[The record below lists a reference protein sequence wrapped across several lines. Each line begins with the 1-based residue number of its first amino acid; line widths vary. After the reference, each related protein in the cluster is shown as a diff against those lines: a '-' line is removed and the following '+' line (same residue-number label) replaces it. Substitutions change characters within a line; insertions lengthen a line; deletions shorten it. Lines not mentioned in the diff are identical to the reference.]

1 MATALMNM
9 GLVHITASVYQML
22 RGAELVFAAI
32 FSIVFLKRKLNYM
45 HLNGLLLRCACAC
58 VATAVCLPY
67 RSHILAVS
75 IMRCSLLSVV
85 RCSLQCA
92 RCCLRGRLVTSER
105 RRSQRRREY
114 ASFTPTLPLVAT

>member
-1 MATALMNM
+1 MFCTFAAAVPAVADLVATALMNM

-58 VATAVCLPY
+58 ADTAT
-67 RSHILAVS
+67 SHL
-75 IMRCSLLSVV
+75 CG
-85 RCSLQCA
+85 LQCPA
-92 RCCLRGRLVTSER
+92 VRSSGRVG
-105 RRSQRRREY
+105 
-114 ASFTPTLPLVAT
+114 A